1 MIMKI
6 FCILLVTAG
15 ILVGCAGNQPGIVRI
30 NPRYY
35 GNFQILSRT
44 VKPDEETYLFQ
55 STTGIFSFDLEP
67 FDAALKKLTFILKDQ
82 GKLASLSV
90 YQTGDQW
97 IELYTATRGGIPGI
111 DVQKEN
117 GTFIVTCTDPALN
130 YLRRGGRFQVI
141 NEYRE

>member
-1 MIMKI
+1 MK
-6 FCILLVTAG
+6 FLFLFSVSVTLLA
-15 ILVGCAGNQPGIVRI
+15 GCAGDQQGIVRI

-35 GNFQILSRT
+35 GTFQVLNRT
-44 VKPDEETYLFQ
+44 IKPDEETYLFQ

-90 YQTGDQW
+90 YQSGDQW
-97 IELYTATRGGIPGI
+97 IELYTATQGGIPGI

-117 GTFIVTCTDPALN
+117 GTFIVICTDPALN